1 MLSAIAMPD
10 TPTVATPGPAA
21 STYVPALDG
30 VRAIAVAAVFLLHLA
45 AAYFPG
51 GAVGVDLF
59 FVLSA
64 FLITGL
70 LLDEFSRTGHVRFG
84 AFYLRRA
91 FRLLPALLIWLV
103 LASFTAVLAGE
114 GEKVPWSVAGAL
126 FYFNDFQQAWTD
138 RVATAFNQSWSLSVE
153 EQFYFVW
160 PPLLVFVLLRASLRA
175 QRWFLHASVLVAA
188 VVPFAG
194 PNYFLP
200 TGHLLPLV
208 IGCWAAEQRAR
219 GCTPWV
225 GALIGRRWVG
235 YATCAVF
242 VFATVT
248 DFRPLR
254 EATFIAASVA
264 TAALLLQLTIGART
278 AVSRMLG
285 SRVPVWIGARSYGVY
300 LYGLTLMGLVPQ
312 LLPGIEL
319 KIAAPIDVVLT
330 AVVVAASYRFVES
343 PIRRWG
349 RTRLAGRPRQ
359 GADATEH

>member
-1 MLSAIAMPD
+1 MHE
-10 TPTVATPGPAA
+10 TPKVAERTPSTVD
-21 STYVPALDG
+21 YVPSLDG
-30 VRAIAVAAVFLLHLA
+30 VRAIAVVAVFLLHLA

-70 LLDEFSRTGHVRFG
+70 LLAEFADTGRVRFG

-91 FRLLPALLIWLV
+91 FRLLPALLIWLPI
-103 LASFTAVLAGE
+103 ASFTAVLAGE

-160 PPLLVFVLLRASLRA
+160 PPLLVLVLLRASLRT
-175 QRWFLHASVLVAA
+175 QRWFMHLSVLAA
-188 VVPFAG
+188 AIVPFTG

-219 GCTPWV
+219 GLTAWV
-225 GALIGRRWVG
+225 RHLVEQRWVP
-235 YATCAVF
+235 YVACAVF
-242 VFATVT
+242 AFAAVT
-248 DFRPLR
+248 DFPPLR
-254 EATFIAASVA
+254 PATFIAASVA
-264 TAALLLQLTIGART
+264 TAALLLQLTAGPPT
-278 AVSRMLG
+278 VVSRALG

-300 LYGLTLMGLVPQ
+300 LYGLTLMGLVP
-312 LLPGIEL
+312 LLWPGIEL
-319 KIAAPIDVVLT
+319 KLAAPIDIVLT
-330 AVVVAASYRFVES
+330 AAIVALSYRFVES

-349 RTRLAGRPRQ
+349 RAWLARRSRKGS
-359 GADATEH
+359 GG